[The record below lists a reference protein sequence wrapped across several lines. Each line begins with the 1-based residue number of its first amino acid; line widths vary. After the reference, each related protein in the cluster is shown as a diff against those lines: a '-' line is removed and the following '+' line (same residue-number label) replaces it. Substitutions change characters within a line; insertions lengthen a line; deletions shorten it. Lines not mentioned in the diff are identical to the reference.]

1 MIRLVKSLF
10 SFKGGPRL
18 NGEYLLSLFFSILLA
33 LGLGAVIILLTGKD
47 PLAGYG
53 ALIKGA
59 LGSPRAIG
67 NTLARSATL
76 CLNGLAMA
84 VAAQAGIFNV
94 GGEGQLYLGGM
105 AAAIVGYTLKGV
117 SPFIAIP
124 LAFLAA
130 ISAGGLYAYIPAV
143 LKVKR
148 NVSEVIT
155 TIMLNS
161 AAIYFCTYLA
171 TGPLK
176 TTEKGIASGT
186 PAIDPSF
193 VFPKLIPLSNL
204 TQGILYA
211 AGLAIICWYLMTR
224 TTWGFEMKITGLSS
238 RFARHMGIPAG
249 RISVYAMVFSGALC
263 GLVGLMEVYGI
274 HRRYVETL
282 STGFYFDGMLVAM
295 IMRYQPVGIVLM
307 SLFFGALKI
316 GSSAMELNMGI
327 SSELVLIVQ
336 SIIIFFMAAQGG
348 IMRSLREKRERRL
361 ARKALSI
368 RQEGEG
374 LTQ

>member
-1 MIRLVKSLF
+1 MKEFFKAIF
-10 SFKGGPRL
+10 SFKGKPRR
-18 NGEYLLSLFFSILLA
+18 NGEYLLSLLFSVLLA
-33 LGLGAVIILLTGKD
+33 LLLGAVIILLTGKD

-53 ALIKGA
+53 ALMKGA

-67 NTLARSATL
+67 NTLARSAIL
-76 CLNGLAMA
+76 CLTGLAMS

-117 SPFIAIP
+117 SPFIAVP
-124 LAFLAA
+124 LALLAA
-130 ISAGGLYAYIPAV
+130 MAAGGLYAFIPAV

-161 AAIYFCTYLA
+161 AAIYFCTYLGV
-171 TGPLK
+171 GPLK
-176 TTEKGIASGT
+176 TSEKGIAFGT
-186 PAIDPSF
+186 PSIDPGF
-193 VFPKLIPLSNL
+193 AFPKLIPLSNL
-204 TQGILYA
+204 TQGIFYA
-211 AGLAIICWYLMTR
+211 AGAALLCWYLMTR
-224 TTWGFEMKITGLSS
+224 TTWGYEMKLTGQNN

-249 RISVYAMVFSGALC
+249 KLAIGAMVLSGALC
-263 GLVGLMEVYGI
+263 GIVGMMEIYGV
-274 HRRYVETL
+274 HRRYVESL
-282 STGFYFDGMLVAM
+282 SAGYYFDGMLVAM
-295 IMRYQPVGIVLM
+295 IMRYQPVGIILM

-316 GSSAMELNMGI
+316 GSSAMELNVGI

-348 IMRSLREKRERRL
+348 IMRGLRENRERRRV
-361 ARKALSI
+361 RKALSLS
-368 RQEGEG
+368 REGEG
-374 LTQ
+374 VSP

>member
-1 MIRLVKSLF
+1 MKEFFKAIY
-10 SFKGGPRL
+10 SFKGKPRL
-18 NGEYLLSLFFSILLA
+18 NGEYLLSLLFSVLLA
-33 LGLGAVIILLTGKD
+33 LLLGAVIILLTGKD

-53 ALIKGA
+53 ALMKGA

-67 NTLARSATL
+67 NTLARSAIL
-76 CLNGLAMA
+76 CLTGLAMS

-117 SPFIAIP
+117 SPFIAVP
-124 LAFLAA
+124 LALLAA
-130 ISAGGLYAYIPAV
+130 MAAGGLYAFIPAV

-161 AAIYFCTYLA
+161 AAIYFCTYLGV
-171 TGPLK
+171 GPLK
-176 TTEKGIASGT
+176 TAEKGIAFGT
-186 PAIDPSF
+186 PSIDPGF
-193 VFPKLIPLSNL
+193 AFQKLIPLSNL
-204 TQGILYA
+204 TQGIFYA
-211 AGLAIICWYLMTR
+211 AGAALLCWYLMTR
-224 TTWGFEMKITGLSS
+224 TTWGYEMKLTGQNN

-249 RISVYAMVFSGALC
+249 KLAIGAMVLSGALC
-263 GLVGLMEVYGI
+263 GIVGMMEIYGV
-274 HRRYVETL
+274 HRRYVESL
-282 STGFYFDGMLVAM
+282 SAGYYFDGMLVAM
-295 IMRYQPVGIVLM
+295 IMRYQPVGIILM

-316 GSSAMELNMGI
+316 GSSAMELNVGI

-348 IMRSLREKRERRL
+348 IMRGLRENRERRRV
-361 ARKALSI
+361 RKALSLS
-368 RQEGEG
+368 REGEG
-374 LTQ
+374 VSP